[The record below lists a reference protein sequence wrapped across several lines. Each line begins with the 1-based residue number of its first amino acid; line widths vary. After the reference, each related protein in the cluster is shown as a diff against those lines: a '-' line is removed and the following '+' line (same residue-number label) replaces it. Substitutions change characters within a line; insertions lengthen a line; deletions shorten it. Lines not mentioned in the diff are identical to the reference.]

1 MLNRLSQLYEKYID
15 IQAMRH
21 PLLVEV
27 KKEAVIEN
35 DFQLGKTYNCLLITG
50 SNTGGKTVC
59 LKTFGL
65 LLLMAYSGI
74 LIPANEKSS
83 IYIFDNIFA
92 DIGDEQSISESL
104 STFSSHM
111 INIIEILNNVTDKSL
126 ILLDELRF
134 WN

>member
-1 MLNRLSQLYEKYID
+1 
-15 IQAMRH
+15 
-21 PLLVEV
+21 
-27 KKEAVIEN
+27 
-35 DFQLGKTYNCLLITG
+35 
-50 SNTGGKTVC
+50 
-59 LKTFGL
+59 
-65 LLLMAYSGI
+65 MAYSGI

-126 ILLDELRF
+126 VLLDELRF